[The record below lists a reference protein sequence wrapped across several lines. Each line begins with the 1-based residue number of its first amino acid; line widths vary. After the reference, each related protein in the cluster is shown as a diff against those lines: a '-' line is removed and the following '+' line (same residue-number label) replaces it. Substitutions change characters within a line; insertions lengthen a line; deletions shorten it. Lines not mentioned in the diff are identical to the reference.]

1 MKIRK
6 YTLIELLV
14 VIAIIAI
21 LCSMILPAVQKS
33 RHKATDI
40 SCKSLLKQYGM
51 ATNMYADDNDDFM
64 LDCRNY
70 LNSNSQFLSYFGN
83 TVLSK
88 NVARCPGDAST
99 DSLNRLKLFQI
110 DTGEYVKVSIAPS
123 RANISD
129 SLAPTANGPSSM
141 FEKRE
146 ISGLNPSKRG
156 VFFDYQFDLVTS
168 SNQNQ
173 KSKDAPICEATSST
187 SSTFAF
193 RHNGNCNISYMDGHV
208 GYMAFIDKSILI
220 NGGHDFSKVPTCVDD
235 NGTKSWEAR
244 TVQTK
249 YPFGPR
255 PANWRNP
262 AKFKMTVKTIDQTFV
277 TYE

>member
-1 MKIRK
+1 M
-6 YTLIELLV
+6 
-14 VIAIIAI
+14 
-21 LCSMILPAVQKS
+21 
-33 RHKATDI
+33 
-40 SCKSLLKQYGM
+40 
-51 ATNMYADDNDDFM
+51 
-64 LDCRNY
+64 
-70 LNSNSQFLSYFGN
+70 
-83 TVLSK
+83 VLSK

-110 DTGEYVKVSIAPS
+110 DTGEYVKLSIAPS

-129 SLAPTANGPSSM
+129 SAAPTANGLSAM
-141 FEKRE
+141 YEKRE

-156 VFFDYQFDLVTS
+156 VFFDYQFDTITAS
-168 SNQNQ
+168 TQSQ
-173 KSKDAPICEATSST
+173 KSDDNPVCEATSST
-187 SSTFAF
+187 SSSFAF

-208 GYMAFIDKSILI
+208 GHMAFIDKSILT
-220 NGGHDFSKVPTCVDD
+220 NNGHDFSKVPTCVDD

-262 AKFKMTVKTIDQTFV
+262 TKFNMTVKTIDQTFV

>member
-1 MKIRK
+1 
-6 YTLIELLV
+6 
-14 VIAIIAI
+14 
-21 LCSMILPAVQKS
+21 
-33 RHKATDI
+33 
-40 SCKSLLKQYGM
+40 
-51 ATNMYADDNDDFM
+51 MYANDNNDYLPDS
-64 LDCRNY
+64 RSY
-70 LNSNSQFLSYFGN
+70 LNSNSHFLSYFGN
-83 TVLSK
+83 RVLSQ

-129 SLAPTANGPSSM
+129 SAAPTANGPSAM
-141 FEKRE
+141 YEKRE

-156 VFFDYQFDLVTS
+156 VFFDYQFDPGTASAQSQRS
-168 SNQNQ
+168 SDN
-173 KSKDAPICEATSST
+173 PVCEATSSKT
-187 SSTFAF
+187 SSFAF
-193 RHNGNCNISYMDGHV
+193 RHNGYCNISYMDGHV
-208 GYMAFIDKSILI
+208 GHMTFIDKSILI
-220 NGGHDFSKVPTCVDD
+220 NDGHDFSKVPTCVDD

-262 AKFKMTVKTIDQTFV
+262 TKFKMTSKTIDQTFV